1 MIRKKDTI
9 KTIEIES
16 FYKHQYSKKKLLVFH
31 LMDNALVGI
40 RILNKNKIESS
51 IVLDI
56 YKLKKALK

>member
-1 MIRKKDTI
+1 MKKKKDTI

-31 LMDNALVGI
+31 LIDNALVGI
-40 RILNKNKIESS
+40 RILDNDKIKGS

-56 YKLKKALK
+56 DKLRKALK